1 MDTLSQKMTLT
12 FQNSHIPIDLKK
24 SQTITNKQM
33 ATKSGWTPYDGKKVT
48 GWPIMTIVNGSLVMK
63 NGKVIGDPIGKPIIF
78 ERE

>member
-1 MDTLSQKMTLT
+1 
-12 FQNSHIPIDLKK
+12 
-24 SQTITNKQM
+24 M
-33 ATKSGWTPYDGKKVT
+33 ATKSVCTQYDGKKVT